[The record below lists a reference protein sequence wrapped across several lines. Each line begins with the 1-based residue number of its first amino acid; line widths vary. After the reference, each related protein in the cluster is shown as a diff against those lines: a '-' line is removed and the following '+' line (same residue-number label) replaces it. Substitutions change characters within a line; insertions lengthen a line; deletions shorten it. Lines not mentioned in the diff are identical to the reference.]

1 MCCFCVAGD
10 GGDNS
15 EDVFVSGDHG
25 SHGGSVDNGGGGVAV
40 GGCGGGDGYDGVG
53 GDGASGG
60 DICCWSLWW

>member
-10 GGDNS
+10 GGGDR
-15 EDVFVSGDHG
+15 EDVFMSGDHG
-25 SHGGSVDNGGGGVAV
+25 SRGGSVGNG

-60 DICCWSLWW
+60 DICCWSLWWQ